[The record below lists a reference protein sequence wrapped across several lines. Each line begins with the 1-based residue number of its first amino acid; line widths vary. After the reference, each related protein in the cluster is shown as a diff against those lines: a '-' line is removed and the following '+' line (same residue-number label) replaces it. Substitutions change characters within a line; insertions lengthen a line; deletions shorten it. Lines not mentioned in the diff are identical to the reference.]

1 MLRPVAYATGD
12 TLYRMDIAIGSG
24 FHDVD
29 RSISIPLSGISLL
42 CDFVA
47 LLTTGFLATTA

>member
-1 MLRPVAYATGD
+1 ME
-12 TLYRMDIAIGSG
+12 IANGSG